1 MPRWLLRLLT
11 PVVLPHWSSDVV
23 LLVPRVVCG
32 YLLTTQFGAPK
43 FGLPWSPT
51 DNNLGLFE
59 VAFWFPDDVA
69 AFGGVFAVFPAL
81 FAWLAAFAEG
91 VGGVLFIVGFLTRPF
106 AFLIVCTMLVAM
118 FLQQYQG
125 GLWNMLPA
133 LGFAWVSLYLLV
145 LGSGRFSI
153 DYWLSQTQRT
163 RP

>member
-1 MPRWLLRLLT
+1 MPRWLQRLLA
-11 PVVLPHWSSDVV
+11 PVLLPHWSGDLA

-59 VAFWFPDDVA
+59 VAFWFPNDVA

-81 FAWLAAFAEG
+81 LAWLAAFAEG
-91 VGGVLFIVGFLTRPF
+91 VGGVLLIAGFLTRPF
-106 AFLIVCTMLVAM
+106 AFLNVCTMLVAM

-133 LGFAWVSLYLLV
+133 MGFAWVGLYLMV
-145 LGSGRFSI
+145 LGSGRFGI
-153 DYWLSQTQRT
+153 DHWLSRTPRT